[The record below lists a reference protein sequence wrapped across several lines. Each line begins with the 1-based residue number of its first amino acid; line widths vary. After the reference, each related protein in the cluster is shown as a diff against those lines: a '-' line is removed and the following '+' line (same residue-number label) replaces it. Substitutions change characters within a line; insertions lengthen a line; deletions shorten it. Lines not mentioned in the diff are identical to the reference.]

1 MSQTG
6 PRTPARASS
15 TSCESPR
22 SPLAGAMAK
31 RVLVTGMCAPHRLEA
46 AMSHEPDWNP
56 DILLAGAVRKA
67 AKAADDA
74 SAAISRA
81 VRTDVELPADI
92 SEVELVRYRLER
104 ELRDARDRI
113 RALEGA
119 IKTTAKVLA
128 PYAGGNSR

>member
-1 MSQTG
+1 
-6 PRTPARASS
+6 
-15 TSCESPR
+15 
-22 SPLAGAMAK
+22 MAK

-46 AMSHEPDWNP
+46 AMSREPDWNSRH
-56 DILLAGAVRKA
+56 LVGWCCGKA

-92 SEVELVRYRLER
+92 SEVELVQYRLER
-104 ELRDARDRI
+104 ELRDAPDRI